1 MNNESSNKIIK
12 MMNLC
17 EERYSKEML
26 NHVIRVANTVSKN
39 VCCHHKVEAYLYA
52 LAHDLFSIK
61 DSKVTIKQI
70 NNIIDGFDYS
80 VINRMNLFTKE
91 ENETEEDHIFR
102 ILASKDELVYL
113 IKLSELKDNIVYGDS
128 DSVAL
133 LLKMI

>member
-17 EERYSKEML
+17 EEQYSKEML

-39 VCCHHKVEAYLYA
+39 VCCHNKVEAYLYA

-128 DSVAL
+128 NSMAL